1 MGRPNYR
8 SFGTSS
14 RLTPPVIQVQPA
26 DSKGKNSNEKMRGK
40 CAETPHTV
48 AGNNTAVNSN
58 QKLNLTTMFVG
69 GG

>member
-40 CAETPHTV
+40 CAETHTV
-48 AGNNTAVNSN
+48 AGNTAVNS
-58 QKLNLTTMFVG
+58 KT
-69 GG
+69 

>member
-40 CAETPHTV
+40 CAETHTV
-48 AGNNTAVNSN
+48 AGNTAVNS
-58 QKLNLTTMFVG
+58 KTENLTTDQE
-69 GG
+69 